1 MSFKYAPR
9 AALVSAVV
17 STVLATAVFAQD
29 GLKIADPYARAASP
43 NAKAGAAFMIIENH
57 TATEDRLLSASSD
70 VAARVELHTH
80 IDDGNGT
87 MQMREVED
95 GFVIPAGGA
104 HVLGRGGDHV
114 MFMGLTRSL
123 KEGDTVTV
131 TFTFEKAGEMVVDI
145 PVDLDR

>member
-1 MSFKYAPR
+1 MSFKPVSRGAILLAVTSFLMITP
-9 AALVSAVV
+9 ALAH
-17 STVLATAVFAQD
+17 D

-43 NAKAGAAFMIIENH
+43 NAKAGAAFMVIENH
-57 TATEDRLLSASSD
+57 TEAEDRLLSASSD
-70 VAARVELHTH
+70 VAVRVELHTH

-87 MQMREVED
+87 MQMRQVEE

-123 KEGDTVTV
+123 MDGDTVSV
-131 TFTFEKAGEMVVDI
+131 TFTFEKAGDIVVDI
-145 PVDLDR
+145 PVDLNR

>member
-1 MSFKYAPR
+1 M
-9 AALVSAVV
+9 
-17 STVLATAVFAQD
+17 
-29 GLKIADPYARAASP
+29 
-43 NAKAGAAFMIIENH
+43 
-57 TATEDRLLSASSD
+57 
-70 VAARVELHTH
+70 ELHTH

-123 KEGDTVTV
+123 KDGDTVTV
-131 TFTFEKAGEMVVDI
+131 TFTFEKAGDMTVEI
-145 PVDLDR
+145 PIDLDR